1 MLTKNTFEEE
11 LHDAM
16 RKKDE
21 FAKNTYKILLASIK
35 MAELEKGSA
44 LDENQILNILQK
56 EIKMR
61 RESITEFQKGGRN
74 DLVSL
79 AESEINILNRFL
91 PEQLSDEEIKKIVLE
106 VVKETNAAAPSD
118 MGKVMKVLIPRLA
131 GKASADKISQV
142 VRSLLA

>member
-91 PEQLSDEEIKKIVLE
+91 PEQLSDEEIKKIALE